1 MYSKNLVD
9 YVQDEKPN
17 IFVSFNG
24 DFFDWPFIR
33 DRSKVYGID
42 LQTETGFREINGEF
56 RGRSAGMTGLCV

>member
-1 MYSKNLVD
+1 MYSKNHVD
-9 YVQDEKPN
+9 YIQDEKPN

-42 LQTETGFREINGEF
+42 LRAETGFRENNGEF
-56 RGRSAGMTGLCV
+56 RGRSAGVVDLCV

>member
-1 MYSKNLVD
+1 MYSKNHVD
-9 YVQDEKPN
+9 YIQDEKPN

-42 LQTETGFREINGEF
+42 LQAETGFRENKW
-56 RGRSAGMTGLCV
+56 